1 MKFQSQI
8 GSEYAFLSRE
18 VRLRTETYANVR
30 KRTLSKET
38 YRKLTVTYGNVQLLR
53 LKVPA
58 ARVVGKQ

>member
-30 KRTLSKET
+30 TET
-38 YRKLTVTYGNVQLLR
+38 YVK
-53 LKVPA
+53 
-58 ARVVGKQ
+58 